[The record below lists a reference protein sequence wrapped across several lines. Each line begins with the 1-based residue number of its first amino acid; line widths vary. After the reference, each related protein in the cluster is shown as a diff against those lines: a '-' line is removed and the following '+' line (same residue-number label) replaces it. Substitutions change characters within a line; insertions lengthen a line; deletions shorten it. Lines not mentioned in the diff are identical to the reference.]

1 MAKRSQDHLLKGFAD
16 AAQSLKLY
24 RRAEL
29 LDQKDRPLI
38 EQLYVDPLP
47 ADAVLSVMMRPNTT
61 FVIGRKGTGKSTV
74 FQRAQHEIRK
84 QKRAVSAYV
93 DIKTVFESASV
104 DPALLSRASAD
115 QKALPEEQ
123 VRQMLL
129 HRAFIRTVLQEV
141 QSELKKQISGSFLEM
156 LREKLGRGRDEVFEA
171 LTELLEDSDKPGFT
185 DITGLE
191 GLNRTEKQV
200 AKESGSIKVGA
211 SVKAS
216 AGEKGIGAEVGAD
229 LSGER
234 SGSLEEGDESSYSR
248 VLLRTMNITGV
259 IEELQSILRLI
270 EVRNLFIFVD
280 DFSELPESA
289 MRIFVDTILAPLNN
303 WSNELVKF
311 KIAAY
316 PGRIYYGKLDPLKMD
331 EIYLDLFRLYG
342 SNDVASMEEKAIDF
356 THRLLE
362 NRIQHYCKTSFADLC
377 GSAVDDVVRNL
388 FFASLGNP
396 RTLGHILFNLQ
407 ESHLAYARGITA
419 RAVRDASVKFYDEK
433 IEPFFGIQK
442 FRQETFAER
451 SSAFS
456 LKELLEDI
464 VSRARELRAYKGSAL
479 FREMEGQP
487 PTSHFHIVSELDDLL
502 STLELNF
509 FLTKYFEMKDRDGR
523 KVSVY
528 ALNYGLCNRYS
539 VEFGRPSGKREYR
552 LYFVERIFD
561 VTGILRRYLQQNQ
574 EIRCNNCSEVYG
586 VDKLQSLAMFDML
599 CPKCRKGA
607 CDVINLSKRYGEV
620 LKSIRADLLLP
631 EIELGVL
638 ETLHAEN
645 RELFAREIAEELDC
659 SYQLVGRRGMIME
672 QRGLINRTKKDSS
685 PRRYKL
691 TKEALRD
698 YFDNNKDRTLN
709 VPED

>member
-1 MAKRSQDHLLKGFAD
+1 MARRSQDQLLKGFAD

-47 ADAVLSVMMRPNTT
+47 NNAVLSAMLRPNTT
-61 FVIGRKGTGKSTV
+61 FVVGRKGTGKSTV

-84 QKRAVSAYV
+84 QKRSVSAYI

-104 DPALLSRASAD
+104 DPALLSRVSAE
-115 QKALPEEQ
+115 QKALPEDQ
-123 VRQMLL
+123 VRQLL
-129 HRAFIRTVLQEV
+129 LYRAFIRTVLQEV
-141 QSELKKQISGSFLEM
+141 QSELKKQISGSFLET
-156 LREKLGRGRDEVFEA
+156 LREKLGRGRNQVFEA
-171 LTELLEDSDKPGFT
+171 LNELLENSERPDFA
-185 DITGLE
+185 DITGVE
-191 GLNRTEKQV
+191 GLERSEKRALKETESSKL
-200 AKESGSIKVGA
+200 GA
-211 SVKAS
+211 SAKVS
-216 AGEKGIGAEVGAD
+216 AGEKGVNAALSTEISAEQSGAVEQ
-229 LSGER
+229 
-234 SGSLEEGDESSYSR
+234 GDESSYSR

-270 EVRNLFIFVD
+270 EVRHLFIFID
-280 DFSELPESA
+280 DFSELPEAA
-289 MRIFVDTILAPLNN
+289 MRVFVDTILAPLNN

-311 KIAAY
+311 KLAAY
-316 PGRIYYGKLDPLKMD
+316 PGRIYHGKLDPLKMD
-331 EIYLDLFRLYG
+331 EIYLDLFELYG
-342 SNDVASMEEKAIDF
+342 SNDVVSMEEKTIDF

-362 NRIQHYCKTSFADLC
+362 NRIQYYCRTSFTDLC
-377 GSAVDDVVRNL
+377 GSAASDVVRNL

-407 ESHLAYARGITA
+407 ESHVAYAKGITT

-464 VSRARELRAYKGSAL
+464 VSRARELRAYRSSAL

-487 PTSHFHIVSELDDLL
+487 PTSHFHVVSELDDLL

-528 ALNYGLCNRYS
+528 ALSYGLCNKYS
-539 VEFGRPSGKREYR
+539 IEFGRPSGKREYR

-561 VTGILRRYLQQNQ
+561 FTSILRRYLEQNQ
-574 EIRCNNCSEVYG
+574 EIRCKHCGEVHG
-586 VDKLQSLAMFDML
+586 VDKLPSLVMFDML
-599 CPKCRKGA
+599 CPKCRKGT
-607 CDVINLSKRYGEV
+607 CEVINLSKRYGEV
-620 LKSIRADLLLP
+620 LSSIRPDLLLP
-631 EIELGVL
+631 EIELGML
-638 ETLHAEN
+638 ETLYAEN
-645 RELFAREIAEELDC
+645 RALLAREIAEELDC

-672 QRGLINRTKKDSS
+672 QRGLIDRIKKDNT
-685 PRRYKL
+685 RRVYKIR
-691 TKEALRD
+691 KETVRD
-698 YFDNNKDRTLN
+698 YFENNKDRTLN